1 MRRPHRKSRTGC
13 LQCRQRKIKCDE
25 HKPSCNY
32 CVRHSSRCSYN
43 TAPFGTPIGSQFK
56 SPEPEQS
63 TTLVPSPLST
73 VPASLQYASSSGTD
87 LSWSDLELLHNYS
100 TSTYMTLSRRMEDNF
115 LWQNTIPSLAY
126 QSPFLMR
133 GIFTISALHLASLN
147 PGRRHEL
154 VLKAS
159 KHQHIALQELRSALM
174 GEITKDNCNAIFASS
189 IMLAA
194 CSMGSQQSADEDSA
208 PEGTEQAVV
217 PEWMNLLRGTYALL
231 ASAWAWIQ
239 EGPLGQ
245 ILQQEGA
252 ILDCPVGIDDSH
264 LVKLATL
271 FDPPSATGPTPTPPS
286 PELRERN
293 TTYRAALHELRDA
306 FLFSYAFSPGGICQS
321 KKWSSLRYVVS
332 VQEDYM
338 KLLVR
343 REPEALILL
352 AYECVL
358 LRREPPCWYMAGH
371 AQHLMGIIRDNLA
384 EEWSSW
390 IDWPSSIVD
399 AG

>member
-1 MRRPHRKSRTGC
+1 M
-13 LQCRQRKIKCDE
+13 L
-25 HKPSCNY
+25 Y
-32 CVRHSSRCSYN
+32 
-43 TAPFGTPIGSQFK
+43 GSLNN
-56 SPEPEQS
+56 EL
-63 TTLVPSPLST
+63 T
-73 VPASLQYASSSGTD
+73 
-87 LSWSDLELLHNYS
+87 WNDLELLHNYS
-100 TSTYMTLSRRMEDNF
+100 TSTYMTLSRRLEDHY
-115 LWQNTIPSLAY
+115 LWQNVLPQLAFE
-126 QSPFLMR
+126 SPFLMR
-133 GIFTISALHLASLN
+133 GIFAISALHLASLN
-147 PGRRHEL
+147 LGRRHEL
-154 VLKAS
+154 VLSAS
-159 KHQHIALQELRSALM
+159 RHQHIALQEFRSARM

-189 IMLAA
+189 ILLAA
-194 CSMGSQQSADEDSA
+194 CSMGSQQSSEDPSRSVPA
-208 PEGTEQAVV
+208 QETSVV

-271 FDPPSATGPTPTPPS
+271 FEPNPQTSTASPPS
-286 PELRERN
+286 PETRERN
-293 TTYRAALHELRDA
+293 ATYRAALHELRDA

-338 KLLVR
+338 KLLVN

-358 LRREPPCWYMAGH
+358 LRREPPCWYMVGH
-371 AQHLMGIIRDNLA
+371 AQLLIGTIRENLP
-384 EEWSSW
+384 EEWQGW
-390 IDWPSSIVD
+390 IAWPSSIVD